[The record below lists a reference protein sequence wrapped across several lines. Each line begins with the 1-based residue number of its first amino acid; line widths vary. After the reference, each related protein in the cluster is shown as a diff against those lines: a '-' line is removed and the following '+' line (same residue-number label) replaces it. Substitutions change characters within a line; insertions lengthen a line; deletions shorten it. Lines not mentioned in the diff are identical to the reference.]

1 MLTTS
6 EAEKTKQLTTVL
18 LQQKYYKTNVEQ
30 TFLTALEGMQNKFM
44 QQNDSMQNKLMQQND
59 SMQEKYMQQ
68 TNALMAKVCSIVDY
82 AQAEAHDARI
92 AVREMAEMH
101 REETKKN
108 LDVIAAMATSSTG
121 SSTSSVLNA
130 IQIMATMH
138 QPALSSQPGG
148 SPPKQ

>member
-1 MLTTS
+1 
-6 EAEKTKQLTTVL
+6 
-18 LQQKYYKTNVEQ
+18 
-30 TFLTALEGMQNKFM
+30 
-44 QQNDSMQNKLMQQND
+44 
-59 SMQEKYMQQ
+59 MQQ